1 MEEYLSFRK
10 MITPLII
17 QVVFWIAVVGIVIV
31 GVALLA
37 DGKPGQGLLTIVL
50 GPLIARIYAEI
61 LIVIFKINDN
71 VAAIRVVGEGR
82 ASTPAPLASTPA
94 PHPGT
99 SPSA

>member
-1 MEEYLSFRK
+1 VSFRK

-17 QVVFWIAVVGIVIV
+17 QIVFWIAVAVIVIV
-31 GVALLA
+31 GIALLA

-50 GPLIARIYAEI
+50 GPLVARIYAEI

-71 VAAIRVVGEGR
+71 VSAIRAIGEGR
-82 ASTPAPLASTPA
+82 APTPAASSPA
-94 PHPGT
+94 PHPGI